1 MHKFCYQKAKKEQL
15 IKEWTRRESNDRSNN
30 IHRIKKDHL
39 ELDRDTMK
47 QKILKLSR
55 RKKFGESDNNI
66 RLDLQLSEKVD
77 VIN

>member
-1 MHKFCYQKAKKEQL
+1 
-15 IKEWTRRESNDRSNN
+15 
-30 IHRIKKDHL
+30 
-39 ELDRDTMK
+39 MK

-77 VIN
+77 VINSKWMGYMLLNENMLGSVIKP